1 MASRLKTPSHTPC
14 DRVQNVFGKNYP
26 DIEQVRIEE
35 KLYTLH

>member
-1 MASRLKTPSHTPC
+1 MKKCEDCKKSFPES
-14 DRVQNVFGKNYP
+14 